1 MTQMATANRNTTEP
15 HGCVV
20 CGKVHNML
28 VVYSPSGQMIDCTV
42 MSGSGR
48 RVYDAKKPKAV
59 CDRHSEAEVQAA
71 LTRKAARDAEEAA
84 REARGD

>member
-1 MTQMATANRNTTEP
+1 MSTENRNTTEP

-42 MSGSGR
+42 VSGDGR
-48 RVYDAKKPKAV
+48 RVYDAKKPKVA
-59 CDRHSEAEVQAA
+59 CNRHSEAEVQAA
-71 LTRKAARDAEEAA
+71 QARKAARDAEDAA